1 MPRYIIKEGVL
12 DKLFGGI
19 FSAIGKGQANRVIKV
34 LKFDPVLQ
42 KLAQD
47 ADDIYDDMRARVE
60 DRKKSSPEFRRLLKK
75 HGRL

>member
-19 FSAIGKGQANRVIKV
+19 FSAIGKGQAKRVIKV

-42 KLAQD
+42 KLTKD
-47 ADDIYDDMRARVE
+47 ADDIYDDMRDHIQKSKKNDPE
-60 DRKKSSPEFRRLLKK
+60 LRKLLKK
-75 HGRL
+75 YGY